1 MQKIQFP
8 IPVNDWIGVS
18 QTRFQDIGL
27 IRNDNTKLNRM
38 HSNLID

>member
-18 QTRFQDIGL
+18 QTRFEDIGL
-27 IRNDNTKLNRM
+27 IRNDNT
-38 HSNLID
+38 NLTECTPI